1 VNTLIHFGVEW
12 VEGREWEVRRA
23 ASRPEKAA
31 AFAAGN
37 GAGPS
42 ESRLLRVGVGN
53 RGVKDGRKVA
63 TRETC
68 DHTAMQTEQ
77 AGGRGLRSQPAGL
90 TTLFLTE
97 LWERFSYYGMR
108 AILVLFMVA
117 PAVEGGLGFDTKQ
130 ATSLYGTYTM
140 MVYLL
145 ALPGGFVADRWMGP
159 RRAVILG
166 GVLMAAG
173 QFLLFVHSL
182 SFFYAGLTLIAIGT
196 GMLKPNI
203 SAMVGHLYGPGDV
216 RRDSGFS
223 IYYMGINIG
232 ALLAPLVCGWI
243 AESAA
248 SKGLLT
254 SVGVDPS
261 RSWHFAFAAAGV
273 GMLVGLAVFL
283 AQSDR
288 LPRTGESK
296 ADKKAAAA
304 AGEMLTREEWKR
316 IGAITVLFAFTIL
329 FWAAYEQKGASLNLF
344 AKQLV
349 STNLFG
355 WEFPA
360 SWLQSLTPCYVILL
374 APVFAKLWIQ
384 LGDRQPTSARK
395 FALGLAGI
403 GVAFLILTWAS
414 GLTAQGK
421 ISPVWLAAV
430 YLFDVVGELCLSP
443 VGLSTVT
450 KLAPARFVGL
460 MMGLWFFATSL
471 GNKLAG
477 YLSGFFVADDAG
489 RLVRLYGGI
498 AAGLLAG
505 AVLLYFLTPAIR
517 RWSGEK

>member
-1 VNTLIHFGVEW
+1 MQ
-12 VEGREWEVRRA
+12 
-23 ASRPEKAA
+23 
-31 AFAAGN
+31 
-37 GAGPS
+37 S
-42 ESRLLRVGVGN
+42 ETG
-53 RGVKDGRKVA
+53 
-63 TRETC
+63 
-68 DHTAMQTEQ
+68 
-77 AGGRGLRSQPAGL
+77 GGRGLRGQPPGL

-117 PAVEGGLGFDTKQ
+117 PAIEGGLGFDTKR
-130 ATSLYGTYTM
+130 ASSLYGTYTM
-140 MVYLL
+140 AVYLL
-145 ALPGGFVADRWMGP
+145 ALPGGFVADRWLAP

-173 QFLLFVHSL
+173 EFTMAVHSL
-182 SFFYAGLTLIAIGT
+182 PAFYAGLTLIAIGT
-196 GMLKPNI
+196 GLLKPNV
-203 SAMVGHLYGPGDV
+203 SAMVGRLYGPGDV

-243 AESAA
+243 AESATA
-248 SKGLLT
+248 KGLIASAGL
-254 SVGVDPS
+254 DPA
-261 RSWHFAFAAAGV
+261 RSWHYAFAAAGL
-273 GMLVGLAVFL
+273 GMLAGLAVFIG
-283 AQSDR
+283 QSKR
-288 LPRTGESK
+288 LPKES
-296 ADKKAAAA
+296 ASPAEKKAA
-304 AGEMLTREEWKR
+304 GGSNELLTRAEWKR
-316 IGAITVLFAFTIL
+316 IGAIAVLFAFTIM

-344 AKQLV
+344 AKSLV

-374 APVFAKLWIQ
+374 APVFARLWIRM
-384 LGDRQPTSARK
+384 GDRQPPSPRK
-395 FALGLAGI
+395 FALGLAAI
-403 GVAFLILTWAS
+403 GVAFCILTGAS
-414 GLTAQGK
+414 ALTAQGR
-421 ISPVWLAAV
+421 ISPLWLAGV
-430 YLFDVVGELCLSP
+430 YLFDVIGELCLSP

-477 YLSGFFVADDAG
+477 FLSGFFVADDPG

-498 AAGLLAG
+498 AVALLASGLL
-505 AVLLYFLTPAIR
+505 LHFLTPAIR

>member
-1 VNTLIHFGVEW
+1 
-12 VEGREWEVRRA
+12 
-23 ASRPEKAA
+23 
-31 AFAAGN
+31 
-37 GAGPS
+37 
-42 ESRLLRVGVGN
+42 
-53 RGVKDGRKVA
+53 
-63 TRETC
+63 
-68 DHTAMQTEQ
+68 MQTEQ
-77 AGGRGLRSQPAGL
+77 AGARGLRGQPPGL

-145 ALPGGFVADRWMGP
+145 ALPGGFVADRWVGP
-159 RRAVILG
+159 RRAVIIG

-173 QFLLFVHSL
+173 EFLMAVHSL
-182 SFFYAGLTLIAIGT
+182 SFFYAGLSLIAIGT
-196 GMLKPNI
+196 GLLKPNV

-232 ALLAPLVCGWI
+232 ALLAPLVCGFI
-243 AESAA
+243 AESATSKSWIA
-248 SKGLLT
+248 SAGL
-254 SVGVDPS
+254 DPA
-261 RSWHFAFAAAGV
+261 RSWHYAFAAAGV
-273 GMLVGLAVFL
+273 GMLIGLAVYIR
-283 AQSDR
+283 QSDR
-288 LPRTGESK
+288 LPRTGESQAEK
-296 ADKKAAAA
+296 QAQAAAK
-304 AGEMLTREEWKR
+304 EILTREEWKR
-316 IGAITVLFAFTIL
+316 IGAITVLFAFTIM

-360 SWLQSLTPCYVILL
+360 SWLQSLTPFYVILL
-374 APVFAKLWIQ
+374 APVFARLWIQ
-384 LGDRQPTSARK
+384 LGDRQPPSPRK
-395 FALGLAGI
+395 FAFGLAAI
-403 GVAFLILTWAS
+403 GVAFCILTWAS
-414 GLTAQGK
+414 ALTGGGR
-421 ISPVWLAAV
+421 ISPLWLAGV
-430 YLFDVVGELCLSP
+430 YLFDVIGELCLSP

-450 KLAPARFVGL
+450 RLSPARFVGL

-477 YLSGFFVADDAG
+477 FLSGFFLADDPG

-498 AAGLLAG
+498 AVALLASGLL
-505 AVLLYFLTPAIR
+505 LHFLTPTIR